1 MTSRGQTHNVLMA
14 CLCPS
19 RKMPGQFNDILRPET
34 EERTDFDVRV
44 TAYGLRFNSLKNK
57 TNKVK

>member
-1 MTSRGQTHNVLMA
+1 
-14 CLCPS
+14 
-19 RKMPGQFNDILRPET
+19 MPGQFNDILRPET

-44 TAYGLRFNSLKNK
+44 TAYGLRLNSLKNK